1 MTLRDTDL
9 QKRGTARS
17 ASASG
22 VAAGTSGL
30 VLGALLTAP
39 CLWAATPDADLI
51 LSHGEIYDR
60 GQWAQA
66 LAIKEGVIL
75 AIGDEAS
82 VAGYKTS
89 STRVIDLQGAT
100 VLPGLHDMHVHP
112 LMAGQTQLQCMFPQG
127 SSLEAV
133 RSALAR
139 CAGSRAKGEWI
150 IGGQWDAASLG
161 QSPDRRAIDDVTPDN
176 PVALTD
182 ISLHSLWINTKAL
195 QIAGITAETPDPQ
208 GGVIEHNAKGEPTG
222 VLRESAT
229 GLARHFIPPYT
240 PEQNAQ
246 ALAWSLQVMLSHGI
260 TSFTDA
266 LVEESAL
273 KAYAMLADR
282 GTLKQRVRGC
292 MAWGRTV
299 ISDPGANDTDYIA
312 MRNLYARKRFSPDCI
327 KILLDGV
334 PTDSHTAAMIDPYA
348 DAADPHDARA
358 RGFLMV
364 PAHTLNETL
373 TALDAQGFVVKMHAA
388 GDGAVRAALDAI
400 AAARKANG
408 LAGPLHDV
416 AHNSFVQM
424 SDIRRAR
431 DIAATLEFS
440 PYIWFPNP
448 IIPDIVKAVGPER
461 MKRWIPVKDAL
472 DAGALVVAGSDWS
485 VVPSVNP
492 WIAIETLV
500 TRQKPGGGGEALGAS
515 EKITLGQAIDLFTV
529 NAARQ
534 MGNRTRVGT
543 LERGMLADLI
553 VLDRNPFRIPVTQI
567 HETTVKMT
575 MIEGETVYTAPR

>member
-1 MTLRDTDL
+1 
-9 QKRGTARS
+9 
-17 ASASG
+17 
-22 VAAGTSGL
+22 VAAGIPL
-30 VLGALLTAP
+30 LLLLGAMLTAP
-39 CLWAATPDADLI
+39 QLQAASPGADLI
-51 LSHGEIYDR
+51 LSHAEIYSR
-60 GQWAQA
+60 GKWAQA
-66 LAIKEGVIL
+66 LAVKDGVIL
-75 AIGDEAS
+75 AVGDEAS
-82 VAGYKTS
+82 VAEYKTPT
-89 STRVIDLQGAT
+89 TRVVDLHGST

-127 SSLEAV
+127 SSLAQV
-133 RSALAR
+133 QAALAK
-139 CAGSRAKGEWI
+139 CARARSKGEWI
-150 IGGQWDAASLG
+150 VGGQWDTASLG
-161 QSPDRRAIDDVTPDN
+161 QSPDRKAIDGVTPDN

-182 ISLHSLWINTKAL
+182 ISLHSLWINTKAMQL
-195 QIAGITAETPDPQ
+195 AGITAKTPDPP
-208 GGVIEHNAKGEPTG
+208 GGVIERNSKGEPTG

-229 GLARHFIPPYT
+229 GLARRVIPPYT

-246 ALAWSLQVMLSHGI
+246 ALAWSLQVMLSNGI

-282 GTLKQRVRGC
+282 GTLKQRVKAC
-292 MAWGRTV
+292 MAYGRSV
-299 ISDPGANDTDYIA
+299 ISDSSSAGADYIA
-312 MRNLYARKRFSPDCI
+312 MRNLYARKRFSPTCI
-327 KILLDGV
+327 KMLLDGV
-334 PTDSHTAAMIDPYA
+334 PTDGHTAAMVEPYA
-348 DAADPHDARA
+348 DAKNAGDPRA
-358 RGFLMV
+358 KGLLMV
-364 PAHTLNETL
+364 PAATLNETV
-373 TALDAQGFVVKMHAA
+373 TTLDAQGFVVKMHAA
-388 GDGAVRAALDAI
+388 GDGAVRAGLDAI

-408 LAGPLHDV
+408 FSGQLHEV
-416 AHNSFVQM
+416 AHNSFVQP

-431 DIAATLEFS
+431 DIAATFEMS

-500 TRQKPGGGGEALGAS
+500 TRQKPGGGGETLGES
-515 EKITLGQAIDLFTV
+515 EKITLAQAIDMFTV

-534 MGNRTRVGT
+534 MGDRTQVGT

-553 VLDRNPFRIPVTQI
+553 VLDRNPFRIPPTQI
-567 HETTVKMT
+567 HDTTVKMAL
-575 MIEGETVYTAPR
+575 IEGETVYTAPTDSAKGH